1 VRYAHR
7 VFSLTLA
14 HAVRAGRLVRNPAEG
29 VPLPRLVRKPPVFL
43 DHGQV
48 ARIAGACDPH
58 GLLVRFLAYT
68 GLRWGEATALRVHRL
83 DLVRRRV
90 TVATAFVSIDGQL
103 VEGTPKTH
111 RFREVPVP
119 RFLARQLEEHVAELD
134 PRALVFTTSSGA
146 PLRSSNFRQRIWLP
160 ATEACGLDGL
170 RVHDLRHTAAS
181 LAVKSG
187 ANPKVVQ
194 QMLGHASAAM
204 TLDVYAGL
212 FNADLDDVAAR
223 LDEAAS
229 RVAGVSSLC
238 PETGSD
244 GGDQTAGEEGDD
256 DNDGLSGVPA
266 QVS

>member
-1 VRYAHR
+1 LASVAYSDVAAWVADLVAGGLAPATVRYAHR

-134 PRALVFTTSSGA
+134 PEGTGVHDIVGCAAAELE
-146 PLRSSNFRQRIWLP
+146 LP
-160 ATEACGLDGL
+160 ATDLAAGYRGL
-170 RVHDLRHTAAS
+170 R
-181 LAVKSG
+181 
-187 ANPKVVQ
+187 P
-194 QMLGHASAAM
+194 
-204 TLDVYAGL
+204 
-212 FNADLDDVAAR
+212 AR
-223 LDEAAS
+223 LAGTRLAPHGGEPGRQVGREPEGRAADARS
-229 RVAGVSSLC
+229 RLR
-238 PETGSD
+238 
-244 GGDQTAGEEGDD
+244 DD
-256 DNDGLSGVPA
+256 ARRVRRAVQRRPR
-266 QVS
+266 